1 MKPLITTK
9 LVEIPIE
16 LHYAKNIDQGT
27 LKPYLIFQFKIF
39 TNELQAIQIM
49 IMVQV
54 FFYDLASFN
63 RGKTR
68 MVIKM

>member
-1 MKPLITTK
+1 MKPLIATK
-9 LVEIPIE
+9 LVKFPIE

-54 FFYDLASFN
+54 FL
-63 RGKTR
+63 
-68 MVIKM
+68 

>member
-9 LVEIPIE
+9 LVEIPVE

-27 LKPYLIFQFKIF
+27 LKSTQLKSF

-49 IMVQV
+49 IMVQLV
-54 FFYDLASFN
+54 FYDLASFN

-68 MVIKM
+68 MVIKMWL